1 MRLPR
6 TCFVNFLT
14 AFFQSRTIPR
24 QVQPCSIWNRI
35 SLSWV
40 STYWLRTYPVSLF
53 LLFTP
58 SLAVLKFHCVKFFR
72 FRRTPWVL
80 LVLES
85 RSRSILRVSK
95 NSDEFFY
102 VLMVLTNPKH
112 SSERCGRKD
121 FPWNLRTNRKHKR
134 GVRTDHSLWFVS
146 TKVRFKN
153 FNQTLINPDHI
164 FNQGHDRNEN
174 FSIRVCLKN
183 FNQSLLKIFQPRSG
197 CKKLT
202 TCALLHNNRS
212 RRRVDLMHG
221 FSIKVCW
228 KIFNQGPVKKI

>member
-134 GVRTDHSLWFVS
+134 GVRYDLFRPKSDSKIS
-146 TKVRFKN
+146 TRPW
-153 FNQTLINPDHI
+153 LIRI
-164 FNQGHDRNEN
+164 T
-174 FSIRVCLKN
+174 FSIRVMIAM
-183 FNQSLLKIFQPRSG
+183 KIFQSG
-197 CKKLT
+197 SAWKI
-202 TCALLHNNRS
+202 
-212 RRRVDLMHG
+212 
-221 FSIKVCW
+221 SIKVCW
-228 KIFNQGPVKKI
+228 KFFNQGLVAKS